1 VILIFPSRVNQTTS
15 KHSTRG
21 LDLQERAGLN
31 DFDDSEVSAHSFLSN
46 GIVDPLHTYD
56 NSGYP
61 LLSQASKETVFL
73 PRWQTSPV
81 LETSQVNENLLEATE
96 YEAITKDS
104 IASKAAVLGGFHFAP
119 RGGSGDLNATAAFF
133 STLQSMSNGTKV
145 EYNGDPMTH
154 IAVPVFDSLYSENRE
169 VVAVLIATFNWG
181 FYMEGILDVN
191 NKGYTVV
198 IENRCDEVSS
208 FTYTMKGEKVY
219 AEGIGDRHDRKFT
232 DEVRGGQLE
241 GLHIGDGT
249 TDGISF
255 NQDSCPYTFRVYPTQ
270 EDYDSIVT
278 DDPVN
283 VSIGIAFVFA
293 FTISLFLCYDRMV
306 ERRQEIVLARAT
318 HSTAIVSSLF
328 VSVLSDVSPVEFIVG
343 FG

>member
-1 VILIFPSRVNQTTS
+1 MKITS

-31 DFDDSEVSAHSFLSN
+31 DFDDPEVSAKSFLTL
-46 GIVDPLHTYD
+46 GTVDPLHTFD
-56 NSGYP
+56 DLGHP
-61 LLSQASKETVFL
+61 LLSQASEDTVFL

-81 LETSQVNENLLEATE
+81 LETSQVNENLFEAME
-96 YEAITKDS
+96 YEAIARDC
-104 IASKAAVLGGFHFAP
+104 IASKAAVLGGFHFSD
-119 RGGSGDLNATAAFF
+119 RGSTADLDSTTAFF
-133 STLQSMSNGTKV
+133 ATLQSISSGTKL
-145 EYNGDPMTH
+145 EYSGDPMTH

-181 FYMEGILDVN
+181 IYMEDILDAN

-198 IENRCDEVSS
+198 IENQCDEVGS

-219 AEGIGDRHDRKFT
+219 AKGIGDLHDRRFT
-232 DEVRGGQLE
+232 DRVRNGQFE
-241 GLHIGDGT
+241 NPKIGDGT

-255 NQDSCPYTFRVYPTQ
+255 NQDSCPYRFRVYPTL
-270 EDYDSIVT
+270 EDYESIVT
-278 DDPVN
+278 ENPVH

-293 FTISLFLCYDRMV
+293 FTIALFLCYDGMV
-306 ERRQEIVLARAT
+306 ERRQRIVLARAT

-328 VSVLSDVSPVEFIVG
+328 VSVLWGDRRVAFILC
-343 FG
+343 FA